1 MVTLGVENLLIE
13 PGMEQIPNSTWGLV
27 SMTVTLD
34 LGSCNKSSSSLLRI
48 NQPNS
53 NLSKLYSPAHLFYDY
68 SDQLLIPSHH
78 SFLVRQHRKIR
89 IRIHPNHPLW

>member
-34 LGSCNKSSSSLLRI
+34 L
-48 NQPNS
+48 
-53 NLSKLYSPAHLFYDY
+53 
-68 SDQLLIPSHH
+68 
-78 SFLVRQHRKIR
+78 
-89 IRIHPNHPLW
+89 

>member
-1 MVTLGVENLLIE
+1 MGNGISATNQALMVTLLENLLIE

-34 LGSCNKSSSSLLRI
+34 LSSCNKSLSSLLRI

-53 NLSKLYSPAHLFYDY
+53 NLSLSCTHLHTYSMIILTSY
-68 SDQLLIPSHH
+68 
-78 SFLVRQHRKIR
+78 
-89 IRIHPNHPLW
+89 